1 MAKKLK
7 LTAEQGPGFFLIGIA
22 CHLKDYRMALL
33 LNQKLH
39 FRFYRIEDL
48 VSGEPGAGRQYA
60 FFHHDH
66 RDERRSY
73 FLIENHHPEGRLVPE
88 QKGVDYFMVIDDIP
102 ETAIIEGLLKSIK
115 EIPQVMAVFVVD
127 PAKIKN
133 MDLLLEE
140 IELQFLEQ
148 KKSRRKQPS

>member
-1 MAKKLK
+1 MPKKLK
-7 LTAEQGPGFFLIGIA
+7 LTAGGGPGFSLIGIA

-48 VSGEPGAGRQYA
+48 LAGEPGAERQYA

-66 RDERRSY
+66 PDERRSY
-73 FLIENHHPEGRLVPE
+73 FLIENHHPEGRLIPE
-88 QKGVDYFMVIDDIP
+88 QKGVDYFLAIDDIP
-102 ETAIIEGLLKSIK
+102 EPAVIERLLKSIK
-115 EIPQVMAVFVVD
+115 EIPQVMAVFAVD
-127 PAKIKN
+127 IAKVRNIS
-133 MDLLLEE
+133 LLLEE

-148 KKSRRKQPS
+148 KKIRRKLPS